1 MLRQEQYDDVTR
13 LVFESRR
20 SRSMRF
26 GVSAYLVRGVLV
38 DTAFHDVHADFG
50 SWLEERRPDG
60 VIVTHYHED
69 HAGNVNLVATRGLPV
84 WIAAE
89 TVARVRAPAS
99 IGWYRR
105 WCWGTQH
112 ALNGSLAPFSHPAL
126 EVIATPGH
134 CSDHH
139 VVWDAERETIF
150 GADLFLGVKVRVAHP
165 WPREDVRVQID
176 SLRRVIALAPKR
188 FFDAHRGLVRDPVS
202 QLRAKKDWMEDTIGR
217 IDTLIA
223 DGWDDSEITRQ
234 VLGGEA
240 LMSYV
245 TQFDY
250 SRRNF
255 VESARATSRARP

>member
-38 DTAFHDVHADFG
+38 DTAFHDVHADLE

-89 TVARVRAPAS
+89 TLVRVRAPAS

-105 WCWGTQH
+105 WCCH
-112 ALNGSLAPFSHPAL
+112 YA
-126 EVIATPGH
+126 
-134 CSDHH
+134 
-139 VVWDAERETIF
+139 
-150 GADLFLGVKVRVAHP
+150 
-165 WPREDVRVQID
+165 
-176 SLRRVIALAPKR
+176 
-188 FFDAHRGLVRDPVS
+188 
-202 QLRAKKDWMEDTIGR
+202 
-217 IDTLIA
+217 
-223 DGWDDSEITRQ
+223 
-234 VLGGEA
+234 
-240 LMSYV
+240 
-245 TQFDY
+245 
-250 SRRNF
+250 
-255 VESARATSRARP
+255 